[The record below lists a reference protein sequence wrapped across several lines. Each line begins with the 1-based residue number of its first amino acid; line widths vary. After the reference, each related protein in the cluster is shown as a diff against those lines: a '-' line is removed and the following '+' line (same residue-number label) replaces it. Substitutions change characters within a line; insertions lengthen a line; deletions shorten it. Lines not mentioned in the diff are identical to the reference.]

1 MLGQVLLGKY
11 KVTRQIDEGGMSKIY
26 LARQTNPDRDVVVK
40 VLKEPLRTQTK
51 PVEHF
56 RREIHIMTRLQHPNV
71 VATYDALP
79 RDVRGP
85 ILIMEYLRGTDLAG
99 LMPQGQRFS
108 LERAGRILVQLCDV
122 LHYCHQSGVVHRDL
136 KPGNIMIL
144 HPNTPQETVKLMDF
158 GLAKM
163 SNMLYI
169 SPDEIVD
176 MSLPAASGTP
186 EYISPEMVRGNDLDG
201 RGDLYSVGVI
211 LFEMLTGRRP
221 FVHSSVE
228 KLMLAHAHE
237 PPPTFAELGL
247 SDIPPGIET
256 LVRSCLEKYPEKRP
270 ATAWELAEAYERALG
285 KRLSA
290 GRPATVGT
298 PAPAAKATL
307 TPSRPDPRTG
317 DRSAVRQTVEAT
329 MPEALALV
337 KVKGFIYDLGGEVIE
352 SVPGMIKVR
361 LQEKKS
367 SGLAGWLGSLGNS
380 SASSLKT
387 SSGTDIE
394 LHLERLD
401 PNNSAKLTITLVMR
415 PLSGLISPEW
425 RSRAEAIGRDL
436 QAYLMGR

>member
-247 SDIPPGIET
+247 NDIPPAIET

-290 GRPATVGT
+290 GRPAAAT
-298 PAPAAKATL
+298 PAQAAKASL
-307 TPSRPDPRTG
+307 TPSRPDPRAG